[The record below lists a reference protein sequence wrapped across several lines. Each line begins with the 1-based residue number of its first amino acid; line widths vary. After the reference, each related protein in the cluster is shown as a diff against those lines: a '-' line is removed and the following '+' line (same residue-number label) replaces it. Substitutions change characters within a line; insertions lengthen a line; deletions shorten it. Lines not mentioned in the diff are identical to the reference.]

1 MNHLLVLKIYFIN
14 NLEVVEGEF
23 EEKKEDMD
31 VEMNFELL

>member
-23 EEKKEDMD
+23 EKKKEDMD